1 MDADRGLNSSVWKAM
16 RTAVAQMVFEQLV
29 GDGSKVSGCGAW
41 PMGNLARVKDRKHGF
56 YDTGGAACFL
66 TAQSHHQYP
75 PILLRCTSHTEA
87 CNSLHDENDDTDPC
101 ECYVRRDAREQQLD
115 MSGVITVS
123 YDSLFTAMELSPLK
137 P

>member
-41 PMGNLARVKDRKHGF
+41 PMVNLARVKDRKHGF

-101 ECYVRRDAREQQLD
+101 ECYVRRDAR
-115 MSGVITVS
+115 
-123 YDSLFTAMELSPLK
+123 
-137 P
+137 